1 MKACPY
7 ISSTSLLGGRRVRL
21 GLGEAGAS
29 RGPGERTERT
39 GWPVAGGPG
48 GRSAGGGAGVVGGSW
63 TVAGGAVGVAG
74 QYVSRV
80 GGWGQARV
88 SGRGMGG
95 VAGIGAV
102 GLGVGGVR
110 SASSR

>member
-1 MKACPY
+1 MKVCPY

-29 RGPGERTERT
+29 RGPGERT
-39 GWPVAGGPG
+39 GWPVGR
-48 GRSAGGGAGVVGGSW
+48 RSAGGGAGVVGGSW

-74 QYVSRV
+74 RYASRV
-80 GGWGQARV
+80 GGWRQARV

-102 GLGVGGVR
+102 GLGVRGVR

>member
-1 MKACPY
+1 MKACPC

-29 RGPGERTERT
+29 RGPGERT
-39 GWPVAGGPG
+39 GWPVGR
-48 GRSAGGGAGVVGGSW
+48 RSAGGGAGVVGGSW
-63 TVAGGAVGVAG
+63 TVAGGAVGVA
-74 QYVSRV
+74 
-80 GGWGQARV
+80 
-88 SGRGMGG
+88 
-95 VAGIGAV
+95 AGIGAV

>member
-1 MKACPY
+1 MKVCPY

-29 RGPGERTERT
+29 RGRGEW
-39 GWPVAGGPG
+39 WPVGR
-48 GRSAGGGAGVVGGSW
+48 RSAGGGAGVGGGAGAVGGS
-63 TVAGGAVGVAG
+63 VAGR
-74 QYVSRV
+74 YVSRV
-80 GGWGQARV
+80 GGLGQARV